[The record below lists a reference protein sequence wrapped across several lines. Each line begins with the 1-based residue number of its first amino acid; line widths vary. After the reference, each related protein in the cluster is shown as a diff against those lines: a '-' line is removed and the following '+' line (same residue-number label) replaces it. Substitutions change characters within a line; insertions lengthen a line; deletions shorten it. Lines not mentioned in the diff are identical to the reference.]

1 MRIKFEL
8 YPTTL
13 STLINVVSLMPRR
26 VRHFCTF
33 VWKGALMSRRAL
45 MSSARKFCR
54 PRENFS
60 KDRSGRRDQNRPR
73 IVKIGAILAIFRPFE
88 VLVPWTSLCGAQKI
102 WTSIFCFQETGVLE
116 ELGGFERHW
125 DVRRKNL
132 LPVVRLFLGRVPWRR
147 GKQGDLCFFGG
158 FGTQN
163 DFNHLVSN
171 PKHWLTL
178 W

>member
-1 MRIKFEL
+1 
-8 YPTTL
+8 
-13 STLINVVSLMPRR
+13 MPR
-26 VRHFCTF
+26 FYFLQTYCEQTL
-33 VWKGALMSRRAL
+33 G
-45 MSSARKFCR
+45 R
-54 PRENFS
+54 PSNKTKCVS
-60 KDRSGRRDQNRPR
+60 NDRSGHDDSNGPR

-163 DFNHLVSN
+163 DFNHLDSTLDSTLD
-171 PKHWLTL
+171 LTSDFTL
-178 W
+178 DSIFLRC